1 MTQRDLDPAIAA
13 SSDSPTDPL
22 AVLDRFGQAWN
33 DHDLDAALA
42 LCHDDCVFESTGPA
56 PDGGRFRGKAQLR
69 EAWAPIFANPAS
81 HFAVEDTFVAGDR
94 VAQSWRYSWGGGSI
108 RGVDLFR
115 VAAGLVAEKLSY
127 VKG

>member
-1 MTQRDLDPAIAA
+1 MAHGETAPA
-13 SSDSPTDPL
+13 DVL

-42 LCHDDCVFESTGPA
+42 LCGDDCVFESTGPA
-56 PDGGRFRGKAQLR
+56 PDGGRFAGKAALR
-69 EAWAPIFANPAS
+69 EAWGPIFADPAS
-81 HFAVEDTFVAGDR
+81 HFTVEDTFVAGDR
-94 VAQSWRYSWGGGSI
+94 VAQQWRYSWGSGSV

-115 VAAGLVAEKLSY
+115 VVDGLVTEKFSY